1 MSESAF
7 SGDLVAPQLSTD
19 FFVWLWFSSE
29 RGKGIV
35 ELEEAD
41 QPADGGRI
49 SIDYFVDDRLVFCNP
64 DAESMKAVIT
74 GENTAGALEAKAA
87 LSAGK
92 VIQEI
97 RLHMTVDEVEYGVTL
112 KGPFLDLSGLKL
124 PSLSLDGDAGGDDRG
139 TLLIRMSQYE
149 EVWGYIGTLYR
160 HFAKIRTGPDWQ
172 DQYAQIKKWLSEI

>member
-1 MSESAF
+1 MRA
-7 SGDLVAPQLSTD
+7 
-19 FFVWLWFSSE
+19 
-29 RGKGIV
+29 I
-35 ELEEAD
+35 
-41 QPADGGRI
+41 
-49 SIDYFVDDRLVFCNP
+49 
-64 DAESMKAVIT
+64 IT

-124 PSLSLDGDAGGDDRG
+124 PPLGLEGDAGGDDRG

-160 HFAKIRTGPDWQ
+160 YFAALRTGDSWKEE
-172 DQYAQIKKWLSEI
+172 YTRIKKWLAEG